1 MDELTDKEIQAV
13 LYLVRARLR
22 YEARRK
28 GKISEE
34 GVDLQQLKVLQL
46 AEIADKLE
54 EELNK
59 R

>member
-1 MDELTDKEIQAV
+1 MVELTNKELQAV
-13 LYLVRARLR
+13 IYLVRTRLR

-28 GKISEE
+28 GKIQD
-34 GVDLQQLKVLQL
+34 GIDLQMLKVRQL

-54 EELNK
+54 RKLNS

>member
-1 MDELTDKEIQAV
+1 MDELTDKELQAV
-13 LYLVRARLR
+13 LYLVKARLR

-28 GKISEE
+28 GKITEE

-46 AEIADKLE
+46 AEIAEKLE
-54 EELNK
+54 GAMNN

>member
-1 MDELTDKEIQAV
+1 MNELTDKELQSLISI
-13 LYLVRARLR
+13 VRTRLR

-28 GKISEE
+28 AKIVGDGK
-34 GVDLQQLKVLQL
+34 DLQQIKVLQL

-54 EELNK
+54 KELNS